1 MEKSENMALSGCK
14 GGQGQSGPWGT
25 PSKVIVLSEGSQV
38 HDPAPQKEVEF
49 WRELWHH
56 GSALN
61 LVKGSGNVPA
71 CLTAVLSNQ

>member
-49 WRELWHH
+49 
-56 GSALN
+56 
-61 LVKGSGNVPA
+61 
-71 CLTAVLSNQ
+71 